1 MNLLIYLNF
10 NFSKLIFLFFISLF
24 DVLLFFDIQKHHY
37 IYLIFFSF
45 KINDLTVKIY
55 DLSSI
60 DIKLESINVFKISVM
75 RANSLSF
82 KYLNN

>member
-1 MNLLIYLNF
+1 MKRNF
-10 NFSKLIFLFFISLF
+10 HF
-24 DVLLFFDIQKHHY
+24 
-37 IYLIFFSF
+37 
-45 KINDLTVKIY
+45 NDLTVKIY

-60 DIKLESINVFKISVM
+60 DIKLESINIFKISVM

>member
-1 MNLLIYLNF
+1 MSYI
-10 NFSKLIFLFFISLF
+10 
-24 DVLLFFDIQKHHY
+24 FFDIKKHHY

-60 DIKLESINVFKISVM
+60 DIKLESINIFKISVM